1 MCKGLKFLK
10 NLESCNFRGNTLA
23 EESGDILSLLVKEN
37 RSLLKVNLELN
48 LIKPQILQEIE
59 KQCKQNRTDQE
70 KYELVKMRRELRGLR
85 RLTQDSKVNSEL
97 KAIDNEIQ
105 KVNIQDNLLN
115 FLKNDFKSQMQDNM
129 QEIEQTEAV
138 LDNER
143 TALKQHI
150 DEIEEQDRQL

>member
-1 MCKGLKFLK
+1 
-10 NLESCNFRGNTLA
+10 
-23 EESGDILSLLVKEN
+23 
-37 RSLLKVNLELN
+37 
-48 LIKPQILQEIE
+48 
-59 KQCKQNRTDQE
+59 
-70 KYELVKMRRELRGLR
+70 MRRELRGLR

>member
-1 MCKGLKFLK
+1 M
-10 NLESCNFRGNTLA
+10 
-23 EESGDILSLLVKEN
+23 
-37 RSLLKVNLELN
+37 
-48 LIKPQILQEIE
+48 
-59 KQCKQNRTDQE
+59 
-70 KYELVKMRRELRGLR
+70 
-85 RLTQDSKVNSEL
+85 TQDSKVNSEL

-150 DEIEEQDRQL
+150 DEIEEQDR

>member
-1 MCKGLKFLK
+1 
-10 NLESCNFRGNTLA
+10 
-23 EESGDILSLLVKEN
+23 
-37 RSLLKVNLELN
+37 
-48 LIKPQILQEIE
+48 
-59 KQCKQNRTDQE
+59 
-70 KYELVKMRRELRGLR
+70 MRRELRGLR
-85 RLTQDSKVNSEL
+85 KLTQDSKVNSEL

-115 FLKNDFKSQMQDNM
+115 FLKNDFKSQMKDNM

-150 DEIEEQDRQL
+150 DEIEEQDR

>member
-1 MCKGLKFLK
+1 M
-10 NLESCNFRGNTLA
+10 
-23 EESGDILSLLVKEN
+23 
-37 RSLLKVNLELN
+37 
-48 LIKPQILQEIE
+48 
-59 KQCKQNRTDQE
+59 
-70 KYELVKMRRELRGLR
+70 
-85 RLTQDSKVNSEL
+85 TQDSKVNSEL

-105 KVNIQDNLLN
+105 KVNIKDNLLN

>member
-1 MCKGLKFLK
+1 M
-10 NLESCNFRGNTLA
+10 
-23 EESGDILSLLVKEN
+23 
-37 RSLLKVNLELN
+37 
-48 LIKPQILQEIE
+48 
-59 KQCKQNRTDQE
+59 
-70 KYELVKMRRELRGLR
+70 
-85 RLTQDSKVNSEL
+85 TQDSKVNSEL

-143 TALKQHI
+143 TALKQHV

>member
-1 MCKGLKFLK
+1 M
-10 NLESCNFRGNTLA
+10 
-23 EESGDILSLLVKEN
+23 
-37 RSLLKVNLELN
+37 
-48 LIKPQILQEIE
+48 
-59 KQCKQNRTDQE
+59 
-70 KYELVKMRRELRGLR
+70 
-85 RLTQDSKVNSEL
+85 TQDSKVNSEL

>member
-1 MCKGLKFLK
+1 
-10 NLESCNFRGNTLA
+10 
-23 EESGDILSLLVKEN
+23 
-37 RSLLKVNLELN
+37 
-48 LIKPQILQEIE
+48 
-59 KQCKQNRTDQE
+59 
-70 KYELVKMRRELRGLR
+70 MRRELRGLR
-85 RLTQDSKVNSEL
+85 KLTQDSKVNSEL

-129 QEIEQTEAV
+129 HEIEQTEAV

-150 DEIEEQDRQL
+150 DQIEEQDR

>member
-1 MCKGLKFLK
+1 
-10 NLESCNFRGNTLA
+10 
-23 EESGDILSLLVKEN
+23 
-37 RSLLKVNLELN
+37 
-48 LIKPQILQEIE
+48 
-59 KQCKQNRTDQE
+59 
-70 KYELVKMRRELRGLR
+70 MRRELRGLR

-143 TALKQHI
+143 SALKVHI
-150 DEIEEQDRQL
+150 SHIEVEDKRM